1 MNKAALV
8 KHEIYNKLVGF
19 TDQDLIDI
27 VSFIDFMRYKKNLGA
42 KKMVKLEGILKGHDV
57 DFTDLK
63 ILKRQTWRHVEE
75 ELDNG

>member
-42 KKMVKLEGILKGHDV
+42 KKVVKLEGILQGHDI
-57 DFTDLK
+57 DLIDLK
-63 ILKRQTWRHVEE
+63 TLKRQTWRHVEE

>member
-27 VSFIDFMRYKKNLGA
+27 VSFIDFMRYKKKSRR
-42 KKMVKLEGILKGHDV
+42 KKK
-57 DFTDLK
+57 
-63 ILKRQTWRHVEE
+63 W
-75 ELDNG
+75 

>member
-27 VSFIDFMRYKKNLGA
+27 VSFIDFMRYKKKSRR
-42 KKMVKLEGILKGHDV
+42 KKNGEIGGH
-57 DFTDLK
+57 F
-63 ILKRQTWRHVEE
+63 KRS
-75 ELDNG
+75 